1 MEEIIN
7 IVRDGQDK
15 TAIWIGSDDF
25 GIPKHL
31 MQGEKQH
38 GVISDGKT
46 LKEWYWDGLC
56 AIDGER
62 YVYFEPCKLRSI
74 YELSTSCRSD
84 ALKIVRNTAFALK
97 RMKKDFLDLITGVLP
112 LFRIWIYGDTDVLI
126 LPPDLGDVFA
136 IMRTEERKEAE
147 VNRII
152 QSTAEKPFL
161 LITEMAELLYYAAT
175 GRFPFASDTVRGSG
189 YKEVPVSI
197 YAKLPEK
204 TEGLINFIFHAKSR
218 EMRDIMGNRDG
229 GENLD
234 WFLRCSEGLEWPLAD
249 MTEEERDKN
258 IERAESSEEY
268 SAFFRTREKIN
279 KRNAFWRVKGTII
292 IVSVIVVLSVGGF
305 LFNYIKHLLEPP
317 LTKDLEPEEIIEA
330 FYEAQSNCEPESL
343 STALKGCSAPQE
355 MEVTNLFVSTRT
367 RMAYENF
374 DPLINA
380 NEWVEEGMPAV
391 PESSTIYGVVLNDIT
406 ETGENTY
413 LADSTWYTPYPYD
426 ENETVQAT
434 LTSIPVYVYDIE
446 QSFTFTWNDRG
457 WWNITD
463 TEITDSEFLRT
474 EIVSTYALERQI

>member
-426 ENETVQAT
+426 ESEAVQAT